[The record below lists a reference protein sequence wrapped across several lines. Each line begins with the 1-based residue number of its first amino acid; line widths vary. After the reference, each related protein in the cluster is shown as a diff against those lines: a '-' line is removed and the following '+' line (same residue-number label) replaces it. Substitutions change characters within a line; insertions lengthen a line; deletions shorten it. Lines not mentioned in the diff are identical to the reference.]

1 MTDNSEIVS
10 LERKLRM
17 HEAREDI
24 LSRIGSTTSS
34 IIDLDHFLQAT
45 VTEIGKMMEVD
56 RCDIMML
63 TPGGELRIT
72 HEYRAGT
79 GGSLPPSSLGLQ
91 VPIDLNHVRQSIDL
105 YSPQVIDDTSSP
117 QLPEIVR
124 TVSEMMGTKSAL
136 IVPIASQWELLGL
149 IGLHHC
155 RRKHDWQEEEIS
167 FVQSLAQHIAIGYR
181 YTRIYSEKENEARIT
196 KALLEIATDIN
207 TGSSFSEVTDRIL
220 DRSLDLLRLQA
231 ACLAILDANDNEIH
245 FTNLRVS
252 SGIPGEILKERSLK
266 IPSQHMVPARV
277 ERGQMIRMLSP
288 EQNELA
294 RFFLT
299 QVFKGGASIVAPLLI
314 EDKIFG
320 ALVLLWE
327 NPRAGFAGDEI
338 SLILG
343 IADQLAIALS
353 KDRLSAEVFRLRREL
368 EHARSGES
376 GQVFVGKS
384 DSVTRCLEMALYV
397 ADSLTTVLLQGE
409 SGTGKELLADLIHG
423 RSSQATKPYIR
434 PYIKINCGAI
444 PETLLESELFG
455 HEKGAFTDA
464 RQRRIGKFEEANGG
478 TLFLDEI
485 GEMSLAAQVRLLRV
499 LQNGEFTRVGGNEV
513 IKVDVRVIAASNI
526 DLEEA
531 TKEGRFRRD
540 LFYRL
545 NVYPIKVP
553 PLGERREDIPLLAI
567 HFLEGF
573 NKRLG
578 KSITGITEKA
588 LSRMRRY
595 DWPGNVRELENAIE
609 RAVIIAQN
617 RLITVD
623 DLPDNVRGAET
634 EGESRK
640 TVELEIGTTMDEV
653 EKRVI
658 METLAYTRG
667 DKSRAAQVLGIGR
680 KTLYR
685 KLQRYEGAE

>member
-1 MTDNSEIVS
+1 MPGKSDTLL

-17 HEAREDI
+17 HEAREAI
-24 LSRIGSTTSS
+24 LSRIGSTTSP

-45 VTEIGKMMEVD
+45 VTEIGKIMGVD

-63 TPGGELRIT
+63 TPGGELRIA
-72 HEYRAGT
+72 HEYRAEAE
-79 GGSLPPSSLGLQ
+79 GSLPPSSLGLE
-91 VPIDLNHVRQSIDL
+91 VPVDLNQVRESIDL
-105 YSPQVIDDTSSP
+105 YSPQVIGDTSSP

-124 TVSEMMGTKSAL
+124 TVSEMMGTKSAV
-136 IVPIASQWELLGL
+136 IVPVTSQWELLGF

-155 RRKHDWQEEEIS
+155 RRKHEWREEEVS
-167 FVQSLAQHIAIGYR
+167 FVQSLAQHVAIGYR
-181 YTRIYSEKENEARIT
+181 YTRIYSEKEKEARIT

-220 DRSLDLLRLQA
+220 DRSLELLRLQA
-231 ACLAILDANDNEIH
+231 ACLAVLDANESEVH
-245 FTNLRVS
+245 FTNLRVA
-252 SGIPGEILKERSLK
+252 SGVSPEVLRARSLK
-266 IPSQHMVPARV
+266 IPSQQMVPATV

-288 EQNELA
+288 EQNEMA
-294 RFFLT
+294 GFFLT
-299 QVFKGGASIVAPLLI
+299 QVFRGGASIVAPLLI
-314 EDKIFG
+314 EERIFG

-327 NPRAGFAGDEI
+327 SPRTRFDGDEVA
-338 SLILG
+338 LILG

-353 KDRLSAEVFRLRREL
+353 KDRLSAEVFSLRREL
-368 EHARSGES
+368 EHARSSQS

-384 DSVTRCLEMALYV
+384 DSVTRCLEMAVYV

-409 SGTGKELLADLIHG
+409 SGTGKELLADLIQG
-423 RSSQATKPYIR
+423 RSSRAAK

-513 IKVDVRVIAASNI
+513 VKVDVRVIAASNI

-553 PLGERREDIPLLAI
+553 PLRERREDIPLLAI
-567 HFLEGF
+567 HFLEVF
-573 NKRLG
+573 SKRLG
-578 KSITGITEKA
+578 KSIAGITEKA

-595 DWPGNVRELENAIE
+595 DWPGNVREAENAIE
-609 RAVIIAQN
+609 RAAIIAQN

-623 DLPDNVRGAET
+623 DLPDGVRGAET
-634 EGESRK
+634 EAESRK
-640 TVELEIGTTMDEV
+640 TVELEIGATMEQV
-653 EKRVI
+653 ERRVI

-685 KLQRYEGAE
+685 KLQRYENDR